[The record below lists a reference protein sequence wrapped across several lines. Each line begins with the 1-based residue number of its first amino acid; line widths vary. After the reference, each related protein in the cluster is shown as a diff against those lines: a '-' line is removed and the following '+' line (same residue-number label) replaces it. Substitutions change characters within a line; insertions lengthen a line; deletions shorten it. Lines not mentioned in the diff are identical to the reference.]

1 MNGATLTQ
9 SRRRMRARIPGM
21 ICALA
26 VLAIALLSLH
36 GSIASAQ
43 DNTNTLRLWSDY
55 ATFRLQPASPD
66 AFVEFYFELKRIDF
80 KFRPVEGRLR
90 ADIYAWVHVSDTNGV
105 PIDSV
110 GGAFVSVVP
119 DEAALADSNFTMF
132 FARQMI
138 LAPGAYRANVVIADL
153 ESKATG
159 EMTYPVRI
167 PDYSSEMLTLSGI
180 EFGYNIVNQMG
191 DTTANPNDVLVK
203 NGQKVYP
210 DCRGLVS
217 VLRPR
222 LLFYSEVYN
231 LDFDP
236 ARDNSYTM
244 ELAVEAED
252 GSSRESFGLQKLT
265 KPGGDAVLT
274 SGINIGHLAPGA
286 YRMTIDVTDPVSGQ
300 TASAHKRFIKVAPP
314 TDSITPEEEQRIRD
328 IISYIARPEELNTFE
343 NLTPVGK
350 MNFWNK
356 FWKDRDPT
364 PGTPE
369 NEFKTEHLE
378 RMNYANERFSVGF
391 QNRTNGWRTDMGR
404 AYIIYGP
411 PDNVERYPFT
421 PGRPAAEMWWYD
433 NLPGQGQVYFLFVD
447 ENGYGEYNLVTSTAR
462 GERRDP
468 DWENKINS
476 GEFDRTQ

>member
-1 MNGATLTQ
+1 MNGATSTQ
-9 SRRRMRARIPGM
+9 SRRWQARMPG
-21 ICALA
+21 IVCTLA
-26 VLAIALLSLH
+26 VVLSAFVLSAGRTAH
-36 GSIASAQ
+36 AQ
-43 DNTNTLRLWSDY
+43 DTDGTLRLWSDY
-55 ATFRLQPASPD
+55 ATFRLRPASPD
-66 AFVEFYFELKRIDF
+66 AYVEFYFELKRIDF
-80 KFRPVEGRLR
+80 TFRPVDGRLR

-110 GGAFVSVVP
+110 GGAFISAVP
-119 DEAALADSNFTMF
+119 DSSALADSNFTMF
-132 FARQMI
+132 FARAMV
-138 LAPGAYRANVVIADL
+138 LSPGHYRANVVIADL

-159 EMTYPVRI
+159 ELTYPVRV

-180 EFGYNIVNQMG
+180 EFGYNIVNQLG
-191 DTTANPNDVLVK
+191 DSTTNPNDVLVK

-217 VLRPR
+217 TMRPR
-222 LLFYSEVYN
+222 LLFYGEVYN

-244 ELAVEAED
+244 ELAVESAD
-252 GSSRESFGLQKLT
+252 GTSRESFGLQKLT

-274 SGINIGHLAPGA
+274 SGISVGHLPPGA
-286 YRMTIDVTDPVSGQ
+286 YRMTVEITDPATGQ
-300 TASAHKRFIKVAPP
+300 TATAAKPFIKVAPP
-314 TDSITPEEEQRIRD
+314 VDSITPEEAERIRD
-328 IISYIARPEELNTFE
+328 IISYIARPEELTTFE
-343 NLTPVGK
+343 QLNAVGK

-391 QNRTNGWRTDMGR
+391 QNRTNGWRSDMGR
-404 AYIIYGP
+404 IYIVNGP

-421 PGRPAAEMWWYD
+421 PSRPAAEMWWYD
-433 NLPGQGQVYFLFVD
+433 NMPGQGQVYFLFVD
-447 ENGYGEYNLVTSTAR
+447 ENGYGDYNLVHSTAR

-468 DWENKINS
+468 DWENKVNA
-476 GEFDRTQ
+476 GDFERTQ

>member
-1 MNGATLTQ
+1 MNGAKSTRSLV
-9 SRRRMRARIPGM
+9 RRAGIPGM
-21 ICALA
+21 VCMAGVML
-26 VLAIALLSLH
+26 ALLVAGFS
-36 GSIASAQ
+36 ASARAQ
-43 DNTNTLRLWSDY
+43 DTEQKLRLWSDY
-55 ATFRLQPASPD
+55 STFRLQPASPD
-66 AFVEFYFELKRIDF
+66 AYVEFYFELKRIDF
-80 KFRPVEGRLR
+80 TFRPVDGRLR
-90 ADIYAWVHVSDTNGV
+90 ADVYAWVHVADTNGV

-119 DEAALADSNFTMF
+119 DSAALADSNFTMF
-132 FARQMI
+132 FQRAMI
-138 LAPGAYRANVVIADL
+138 LPPGEYNATTVIADL

-159 EMTYPVRI
+159 EQTYPVHI
-167 PDYSSEMLTLSGI
+167 PDYSSEMLTLSDI
-180 EFGYNIVNQMG
+180 EFGYNIINQLG
-191 DTTANPNDVLVK
+191 DSASNPNDVLVK

-244 ELAVEAED
+244 ELAVESQD

-274 SGINIGHLAPGA
+274 SGINVGHLAPGA
-286 YRMTIDVTDPVSGQ
+286 YRMTIAITDPTTGQ
-300 TASAHKRFIKVAPP
+300 TATTSKPFIKVAPP
-314 TDSITPEEEQRIRD
+314 VDSITPEEEQRIRD
-328 IISYIARPEELNTFE
+328 IISYIARPEELSTFE
-343 NLTPVGK
+343 QLNAVGK

-369 NEFKTEHLE
+369 NEFKNEHLE

-404 AYIIYGP
+404 VYIIYRP

-421 PGRPAAEMWWYD
+421 PSRPAAEMWWYD

-447 ENGYGEYNLVTSTAR
+447 ENGYGEYNLVHSTAR

-468 DWENKINS
+468 EWEDKVNS

>member
-1 MNGATLTQ
+1 MNGASSQ
-9 SRRRMRARIPGM
+9 RRCNLPMVW
-21 ICALA
+21 A
-26 VLAIALLSLH
+26 VLVFVAAIIF
-36 GSIASAQ
+36 GSHPLAGAQ
-43 DNTNTLRLWSDY
+43 EPGGKLRLWSDY
-55 ATFRLQPASPD
+55 ATFRLQPSSPD
-66 AFVEFYFELKRIDF
+66 AYVEFYFELKRIDF
-80 KFRPVEGRLR
+80 TFRPVDGQLR
-90 ADIYAWVHVSDTNGV
+90 ADIYAWVHVADTNGV
-105 PIDSV
+105 PMDSI

-119 DEAALADSNFTMF
+119 DSATLADSNFTMF
-132 FARQMI
+132 FARAMI
-138 LAPGAYRANVVIADL
+138 LPPGEYVANVVIADL
-153 ESKATG
+153 ENKATG
-159 EMTYPVRI
+159 ESSYPVRV

-180 EFGYNIVNQMG
+180 EFGYNVVNQLN
-191 DTTANPNDVLVK
+191 DSTANPHDVLVK

-210 DCRGLVS
+210 DCRSLVS
-217 VLRPR
+217 LLRPR
-222 LLFYSEVYN
+222 LLFYGEVYN

-265 KPGGDAVLT
+265 KPGNDAVLT

-286 YRMTIDVTDPVSGQ
+286 YRMKVAVTDPVTGQ
-300 TASAHKRFIKVAPP
+300 TATAQKRFFKVAPP
-314 TDSITPEEEQRIRD
+314 VDSITPEEEDRIRD
-328 IISYIARPEELNTFE
+328 IISYIAKPEELATFE
-343 NLTPVGK
+343 RLNPVGK

-369 NEFKTEHLE
+369 NEYKNEHLE

-391 QNRTNGWRTDMGR
+391 ENRTNGWRTDMGR
-404 AYIIYGP
+404 VYIVYGP

-421 PGRPAAEMWWYD
+421 PSRPAAEMWYYD

-447 ENGYGEYNLVTSTAR
+447 EGGYGEYNMVTSTAR

-468 DWENKINS
+468 TWEQQVTD
-476 GEFDRTQ
+476 GTFDRTQ